1 MLPVS
6 QVLLP
11 ALAKS
16 THYTIKVVVE
26 NVQKL
31 FTGKYAHKDLH
42 ELVIVKYTSEFFR

>member
-11 ALAKS
+11 VLAKS
-16 THYTIKVVVE
+16 THYTIKLVAE

-31 FTGKYAHKDLH
+31 FTSKYAHNDLH
-42 ELVIVKYTSEFFR
+42 KLVILKR